1 MKLNIRKQIIIMFSL
16 VIFVGNITIA
26 WFMGNNMYNKI
37 IEAAQEKLKSDL
49 AMAKIVLDEKYP
61 GEWQIKNDKIYKG
74 ETEINNNFTV
84 VDLIGELTGDTVTV
98 FQGDT
103 RVSTNVITNEGERA
117 IGTKVSDAVAQ
128 ASLIEERQYIGKAE
142 VAGIINQTIY
152 EPIKDN
158 SNKVIGI
165 LYVGVPNTPYD
176 KMASNFKIATY
187 IFGLISVIIGC
198 FIAWIFSGKLC
209 KNISVIKGATDKVA
223 KGDLDVNIDI
233 KTQDEIGDLAKSLK
247 NMADNLNE
255 VMTNINFASEQVAS
269 GSKQISDSSI
279 ALSQGTT
286 EQASAIEEL
295 TSSIEELSA
304 QTQKNAEGANHANEL
319 EDKAKANA
327 DKGNKQ
333 MQEMLKAME
342 EINVSSNNIS
352 KIIKVIDEIAF
363 QTNILA
369 LNAAVES
376 ARAGQYGKGF
386 AVVAEEVRNLA
397 ARSANAA
404 KETTELIEGSIRKV
418 EDGTKIANETAN
430 ALKKIIND
438 IDEAAA
444 LVNDIAIASNE
455 QAIGISQINQGIM
468 QVSQVVQTN
477 SATSEEGAAASEE
490 LSSQAELLKKQV
502 KKFKLKA
509 VSDLNLSYAYENEK
523 SEIMNGNRT
532 EYLDENKD
540 EKTET
545 KTDLN
550 DTELLKQ

>member
-16 VIFVGNITIA
+16 VIFVGNAAIA
-26 WFMGNNMYNKI
+26 WFMGNNMYDKI

-61 GEWQIKNDKIYKG
+61 GEWQIKNNKIYKG

-158 SNKVIGI
+158 NKVIGI

-209 KNISVIKGATDKVA
+209 KNISIIKGATDKIA

-233 KTQDEIGDLAKSLK
+233 KTQDEVGNLAKSLK

-304 QTQKNAEGANHANEL
+304 QTQKNAEGANNANEL

-455 QAIGISQINQGIM
+455 QAIGINQINQGIM

-502 KKFKLKA
+502 KKFKLKD
-509 VSDLNLSYAYENEK
+509 VSDLNLSFAYENEK
-523 SEIMNGNRT
+523 SKIMHENSD
-532 EYLDENKD
+532 EYLDKNKD